1 MLRFSLGLV
10 LVLAG
15 LCLTL
20 WLTVYWGILP
30 RIEQW
35 RPQLEAQATRAL
47 GVPVRIGAIR
57 AESLFGSVTIL
68 SRYRHVSKQWAGKRD
83 N

>member
-1 MLRFSLGLV
+1 MPLNQPVVGAAPSQLRPPTPPRRPLRSMLRFALGLV

-35 RPQLEAQATRAL
+35 RPQLEA
-47 GVPVRIGAIR
+47 
-57 AESLFGSVTIL
+57 
-68 SRYRHVSKQWAGKRD
+68 
-83 N
+83 